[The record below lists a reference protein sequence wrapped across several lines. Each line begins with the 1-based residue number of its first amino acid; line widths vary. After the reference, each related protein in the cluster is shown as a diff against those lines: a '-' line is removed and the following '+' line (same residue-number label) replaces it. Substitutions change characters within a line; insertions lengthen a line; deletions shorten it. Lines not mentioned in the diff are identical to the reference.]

1 MGPRGRPRVAL
12 HQPYWDFWEASV
24 PFDLRADR
32 ERLAAEVRSQL
43 DVEWAEPEQAE
54 CVLVLETMAS
64 PPAWTLAELPDLP
77 LVVWAAH
84 RRTSIPESFD
94 HAAITTEGATVG
106 TPMLT
111 SVLVRERRPFELA
124 VGRIDDPATL
134 DEVRAALRGAA
145 AATRLRGARIGR
157 IGAPQPGYACVDTP
171 SDLLA
176 ARLGIEIVELPPA
189 EVKAAFDRVTEPRV
203 RELLAET
210 SRLYDIAVDAADEGL
225 LRSLRAAAAIEDV
238 VATHALDAGA
248 LNCHVPEI
256 RFGGVGVTPCFG
268 LGRSASAGV
277 PWSCTGD
284 VLTAVALFV
293 GKALGGAAQ
302 YHELETYDYETGE
315 FIVASSG
322 EHDLDLAPGVRPALV
337 RNDWFAQDD
346 CTGVC
351 ACFSAPAGPATLLS
365 LADVGG
371 EYRLIAAEGSF
382 SGRAFPSTGTANAAF
397 VFDRGL
403 EGWKT
408 WCRLGA
414 NHHSSASP
422 GALAGAAAACARY
435 VGMRPGVA

>member
-1 MGPRGRPRVAL
+1 VPRTGRPRVAL

-32 ERLAAEVRSQL
+32 DRLAAEVRAEL
-43 DVEWAEPEQAE
+43 DVEWVESQLAE

-84 RRTSIPESFD
+84 RRVPVPQSFD
-94 HAAITTEGATVG
+94 HAAITTQGATVG

-111 SVLVRERRPFELA
+111 SVLVREQRPFELA
-124 VGRIDDPATL
+124 VGRIDDPETL
-134 DEVRAALRGAA
+134 AEVLGALRGAA
-145 AATRLRGARIGR
+145 AATRLRGARIAR
-157 IGAPQPGYACVDTP
+157 IGLPQPGYACVDTP
-171 SDLLA
+171 SELLA
-176 ARLGIEIVELPPA
+176 AKLCVEVVELAAA
-189 EVKAAFDRVTEPRV
+189 EVKAAFDRVTDART
-203 RELLAET
+203 RELLDET
-210 SRLYDIAVDAADEGL
+210 RQLYSFDFEDEGL
-225 LRSLRAAAAIEDV
+225 TRSLRAAAAIEDL
-238 VATHALDAGA
+238 VATHELDAGA
-248 LNCHVPEI
+248 INCHVPEI

-284 VLTAVALFV
+284 VLTAVALFLSK
-293 GKALGGAAQ
+293 GLGGAAQ
-302 YHELETYDYETGE
+302 YHELETYDYDTGE
-315 FIVASSG
+315 FVVASSG

-337 RNDWFAQDD
+337 KNAWFAQDD

-365 LADVGG
+365 LADIGG
-371 EYRLIAAEGSF
+371 DYRLIAAEGAF
-382 SGRAFPSTGTANAAF
+382 SGRTFPSTGTANAGF
-397 VFDRGL
+397 RFDRGL

-435 VGMRPGVA
+435 AGMRYGVA